1 MKYKKLFGANHKS
14 KLILVRTDSITGKTD
29 SFSHETVTSV
39 NDKTS
44 FMSNEKSEGEQPTQF
59 SNNFSFMKF
68 LKDSCSFQLI
78 VFFLDKYFIQLFKV
92 TMLSFL
98 CRVTL
103 SLNADLL
110 LLK

>member
-1 MKYKKLFGANHKS
+1 MKRWKVRQIMKYKKLFGANHKS

-59 SNNFSFMKF
+59 SNLHS
-68 LKDSCSFQLI
+68 LQL
-78 VFFLDKYFIQLFKV
+78 
-92 TMLSFL
+92 
-98 CRVTL
+98 
-103 SLNADLL
+103 
-110 LLK
+110 